1 VPKENVDEKAVNKT
15 LNEKESIIS
24 YWIKMSDNDFDTMI
38 DLFKAK
44 RYNWSLFIGHL
55 VIEKLLKAYFVK
67 SYAQHPPLIHDL
79 LKLALKSN
87 LELSEK
93 QMLILDTITTFNIN
107 ARYDDYKLA
116 FFKKCTKAYT
126 TQWVKNI
133 TEFRQ
138 WIKEEHLK

>member
-1 VPKENVDEKAVNKT
+1 MITNT
-15 LNEKESIIS
+15 QSIILF
-24 YWIKMSDNDFDTMI
+24 WIKMSDNDFDTMI
-38 DLFKAK
+38 DLLKAK

-55 VIEKLLKAYFVK
+55 VIEKLLKACFVK
-67 SYAQHPPLIHDL
+67 HHAQHPPLIHDL

-93 QMLILDTITTFNIN
+93 QKLNLDTITTFNIN

-126 TQWVKNI
+126 TQWIKNI
-133 TEFRQ
+133 TDFRQ